1 MTDIIAL
8 TGLRAFGYHGVLSE
22 EKATGQEFVVDLA
35 LHVDTAGAA
44 RTDDLADTVDY
55 GALAHAVV
63 AVIEGEPV
71 ELIETLAQR
80 IADVV
85 LIDSRVSTVNVV
97 LHKPSAPIPFAFSD
111 VCVKIERSQP

>member
-71 ELIETLAQR
+71 
-80 IADVV
+80 V
-85 LIDSRVSTVNVV
+85 LIDTRVSTVNVV
-97 LHKPSAPIPFAFSD
+97 LHKPTAPIPFAFSD
-111 VCVKIERSQP
+111 VRVEIERSQP